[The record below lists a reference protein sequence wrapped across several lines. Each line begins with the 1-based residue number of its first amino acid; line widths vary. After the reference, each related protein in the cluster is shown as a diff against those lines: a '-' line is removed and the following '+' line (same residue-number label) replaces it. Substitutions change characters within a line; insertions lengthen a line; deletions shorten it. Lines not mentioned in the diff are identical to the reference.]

1 MCVPWRRIQYI
12 FSGGESFELS
22 CMLITAKAFS
32 LLTCI
37 SYIVIETLNGVIQCF
52 QFNMGQ
58 SMLFG
63 CATGKPHTQNEVRK
77 MESGLKK
84 KKKRKKE
91 LAISIF
97 KTESIICA
105 CVIASS
111 IVVISSAIRN
121 FVFGLSDLTTE
132 NLWSSN
138 LRNYFCY
145 FADIVTSL

>member
-1 MCVPWRRIQYI
+1 MKLKDVCPLKKDSVYI
-12 FSGGESFELS
+12 LWGESFELS
-22 CMLITAKAFS
+22 CMLITANAFS

-63 CATGKPHTQNEVRK
+63 CATCKPHTQNEVRK

-84 KKKRKKE
+84 KTKTKKE

-97 KTESIICA
+97 KTESIYPM
-105 CVIASS
+105 
-111 IVVISSAIRN
+111 
-121 FVFGLSDLTTE
+121 GLP
-132 NLWSSN
+132 
-138 LRNYFCY
+138 RRH
-145 FADIVTSL
+145 

>member
-1 MCVPWRRIQYI
+1 
-12 FSGGESFELS
+12 
-22 CMLITAKAFS
+22 MLITAKAFS

-84 KKKRKKE
+84 KKKERKNWLLVFLK
-91 LAISIF
+91 
-97 KTESIICA
+97 
-105 CVIASS
+105 
-111 IVVISSAIRN
+111 RN
-121 FVFGLSDLTTE
+121 LFIPWGVPGGTSGKSPPANAAAARDVGSTPGWGRSLGGG
-132 NLWSSN
+132 NP
-138 LRNYFCY
+138 LRYSGWGNPMDKG
-145 FADIVTSL
+145 AWRATVHGAAKSQT

>member
-1 MCVPWRRIQYI
+1 
-12 FSGGESFELS
+12 
-22 CMLITAKAFS
+22 MLITAKAFS

-63 CATGKPHTQNEVRK
+63 CATCKPHTQNEVRK

-84 KKKRKKE
+84 KTKTKKE

-97 KTESIICA
+97 KTESIYPM
-105 CVIASS
+105 
-111 IVVISSAIRN
+111 
-121 FVFGLSDLTTE
+121 GLP
-132 NLWSSN
+132 
-138 LRNYFCY
+138 RRH
-145 FADIVTSL
+145 